1 MEEISICDPNTLY
14 LLGQFRIH
22 NLPAIALCP
31 SAWHCH
37 HFGIWGFVKEFGGA
51 LILANAAA
59 SGAAPSQGYPF

>member
-14 LLGQFRIH
+14 LLGQFRTCIM
-22 NLPAIALCP
+22 PVIALCP
-31 SAWHCH
+31 SAQHCH
-37 HFGIWGFVKEFGGA
+37 NFRIWGFVKEFGGV